1 MNFDATFW
9 VAISFFIFLGVLF
22 YFKVPQ
28 KVFGAL
34 NESINKI
41 KKDIDE
47 AEKLKEEAKNILSE
61 YEAKLSK
68 SKVEVDLMI
77 KNAQKE
83 SETNIIKIND
93 QFHSIFENRKKMAE
107 DKIKQMKLQATK
119 DIKNYSVDNVVKLL
133 TLSLI
138 SSASS
143 SESATSPM
151 SVRYPSS
158 PIALELVNSCK
169 NSSIPGIEP
178 ICAFLT

>member
-93 QFHSIFENRKKMAE
+93 QFFSIFENRKKMAE

-119 DIKNYSVDNVVKLL
+119 DIKNYSVEVA
-133 TLSLI
+133 I
-138 SSASS
+138 
-143 SESATSPM
+143 
-151 SVRYPSS
+151 
-158 PIALELVNSCK
+158 IALEKIIK
-169 NSSIPGIEP
+169 NSVDKKKLDKIYISSVDEAKKILKNKSI
-178 ICAFLT
+178 

>member
-107 DKIKQMKLQATK
+107 EKIKQMKLQAKK
-119 DIKNYSVDNVVKLL
+119 DIKNYSVEVA
-133 TLSLI
+133 I
-138 SSASS
+138 
-143 SESATSPM
+143 
-151 SVRYPSS
+151 
-158 PIALELVNSCK
+158 IALEKIIK
-169 NSSIPGIEP
+169 NSVDKKKLDKIYISSVDEAKKILKNKSI
-178 ICAFLT
+178 

>member
-34 NESINKI
+34 DESINKI

-119 DIKNYSVDNVVKLL
+119 DIKNYSVEVA
-133 TLSLI
+133 I
-138 SSASS
+138 
-143 SESATSPM
+143 
-151 SVRYPSS
+151 
-158 PIALELVNSCK
+158 IALEKIIK
-169 NSSIPGIEP
+169 NSVDKKKLDKIYISSVDEAKKILKNKSI
-178 ICAFLT
+178 

>member
-119 DIKNYSVDNVVKLL
+119 DIKNYSVEVA
-133 TLSLI
+133 I
-138 SSASS
+138 
-143 SESATSPM
+143 
-151 SVRYPSS
+151 
-158 PIALELVNSCK
+158 IALEKIIK
-169 NSSIPGIEP
+169 NSVDKKKLDKIYISSVDEAKKILKNKSI
-178 ICAFLT
+178 

>member
-34 NESINKI
+34 EESINKI

-68 SKVEVDLMI
+68 SKVEVEFMI

-119 DIKNYSVDNVVKLL
+119 DIKNYSVEVA
-133 TLSLI
+133 I
-138 SSASS
+138 
-143 SESATSPM
+143 
-151 SVRYPSS
+151 
-158 PIALELVNSCK
+158 IALEKIIK
-169 NSSIPGIEP
+169 NSVDKKKLDKIYISSVDEAKKILKNKSI
-178 ICAFLT
+178 

>member
-34 NESINKI
+34 DESIYKI

-119 DIKNYSVDNVVKLL
+119 DIKNYSVEVA
-133 TLSLI
+133 I
-138 SSASS
+138 
-143 SESATSPM
+143 
-151 SVRYPSS
+151 
-158 PIALELVNSCK
+158 IALEKIIK
-169 NSSIPGIEP
+169 NSVDKKKLDKIYISSVDEAKKILKNKSI
-178 ICAFLT
+178 

>member
-9 VAISFFIFLGVLF
+9 VAISFFIFLGILF

-47 AEKLKEEAKNILSE
+47 SEKLKEEAKNILSE

-107 DKIKQMKLQATK
+107 DKIKQMQLQATK
-119 DIKNYSVDNVVKLL
+119 DIKNYSVEVA
-133 TLSLI
+133 I
-138 SSASS
+138 
-143 SESATSPM
+143 
-151 SVRYPSS
+151 
-158 PIALELVNSCK
+158 IALEKIIK
-169 NSSIPGIEP
+169 NSVDKKKLEKIYISSVDEAKKILKNKSI
-178 ICAFLT
+178 